1 MTTTV
6 FYSSDN
12 ESFNEDS
19 LGDLIDGMDDP
30 QVGDTYYEADG
41 AKLKPTDGINKWTV
55 GEILENMD
63 ERISDDIGEI
73 YDNTCSQVSDEAKA
87 ELHSLL
93 EAWATK
99 HIDLSNY
106 WRISGK
112 SRECKLT
119 ADDLGLA

>member
-19 LGDLIDGMDDP
+19 LGDLIDSMDDP
-30 QVGDTYYEADG
+30 QVGNTYYEADG
-41 AKLKPTDGINKWTV
+41 EKLTPTDGIYDWTV

-87 ELHSLL
+87 ELRSLI

-112 SRECKLT
+112 SRERKLT

>member
-1 MTTTV
+1 MTSQI

-30 QVGDTYYEADG
+30 QVGQTYFKADG
-41 AKLKPTDGINKWTV
+41 EKLKPTDGINDWTV

-63 ERISDDIGEI
+63 ELISDDIGEI
-73 YDNTCSQVSDEAKA
+73 YENTCSQVSDEAKA
-87 ELHSLL
+87 ELLSLL

-99 HIDLSNY
+99 HINLSNY

-119 ADDLGLA
+119 AVDLVLA

>member
-19 LGDLIDGMDDP
+19 LGDLIDSMDDP

-41 AKLKPTDGINKWTV
+41 EKLTPTDGIHDWTV

-63 ERISDDIGEI
+63 ELISDDIGEI

-87 ELHSLL
+87 ELRSLL

-112 SRECKLT
+112 SRERKLT